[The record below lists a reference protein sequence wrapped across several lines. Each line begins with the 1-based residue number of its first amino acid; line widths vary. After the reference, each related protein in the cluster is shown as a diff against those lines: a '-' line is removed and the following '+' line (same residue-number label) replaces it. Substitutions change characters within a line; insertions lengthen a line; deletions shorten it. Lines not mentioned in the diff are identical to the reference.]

1 MLYLFAAPVLA
12 VALMQIQMPGCIKEL
27 RKLKFGQTMYELGP
41 QTHLNKKGTP
51 NMGGLVI
58 GLVTVVVT
66 VLFAALNYSRLAKNG
81 GELARWWRG
90 GRRREPCE
98 FRSLQRP
105 VGAAVCGAGC
115 DGHRLYRRLYQGC
128 KKEPRGP

>member
-12 VALMQIQMPGCIKEL
+12 VALMLILMPGCIKEL

-66 VLFAALNYSRLAKNG
+66 VLFARAQLQPPCK
-81 GELARWWRG
+81 E
-90 GRRREPCE
+90 RRRACP
-98 FRSLQRP
+98 L
-105 VGAAVCGAGC
+105 VDAG
-115 DGHRLYRRLYQGC
+115 
-128 KKEPRGP
+128 